1 MLVEGRTF
9 MEHVVIGMDPH
20 KRSVTI
26 EVITGT
32 EQVLAKHWFDTTAG
46 GFGQLLSYAKQWP
59 DRLHPAVL
67 KGPAH

>member
-1 MLVEGRTF
+1 

-59 DRLHPAVL
+59 DRLH
-67 KGPAH
+67 